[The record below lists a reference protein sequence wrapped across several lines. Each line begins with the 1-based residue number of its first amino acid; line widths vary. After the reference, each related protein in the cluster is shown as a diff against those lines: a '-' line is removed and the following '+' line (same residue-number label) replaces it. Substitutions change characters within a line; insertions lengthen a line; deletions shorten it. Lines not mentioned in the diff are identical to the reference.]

1 MIMKIR
7 IGFYLLFAI
16 LTFASCSKDEE
27 SSSRPDGQYVFKND
41 TILVAFNF
49 SNGVPNL
56 LNAYVRGGSVC
67 QLRNLITTGEYPQMN
82 VIYSSY
88 PSEKFQ
94 MAIKFSEVST
104 FSAIVSEC
112 ELEKGNWAGYYP
124 YNNVV
129 LPKQMNFKQDNTTLD
144 KNGDGILDSTQG
156 I

>member
-1 MIMKIR
+1 MNMKIR

-41 TILVAFNF
+41 TILVAVNF

-82 VIYSSY
+82 VSYSSY
-88 PSEKFQ
+88 PSENLQMTFKFND
-94 MAIKFSEVST
+94 ISS
-104 FSAIVSEC
+104 FSASVSVC
-112 ELEKGNWAGYYP
+112 EIEKGNWAGYYA
-124 YNNVV
+124 YKNVV